1 MIDFIKGKIDLLTP
15 TSVTVETSGG
25 VGYMINITLP
35 AFTALEPSAGTSDPV
50 RLWIHESIR
59 EDAWTL
65 YGFLNN
71 DEREMF
77 RLLVGVSGVG
87 AATARMIL
95 SAIPLAELSAVISG
109 GDSKRLKAVK
119 GVGAKTADRIIVD
132 LRDKIKADSLISET
146 PAVADTDTFEE
157 AQAALVMLGFTAAS
171 VKKVLTRLYRE
182 QPSLKVD
189 QAIRKAL
196 QML

>member
-1 MIDFIKGKIDLLTP
+1 MIDYIKGKIDLLTP
-15 TSVTVETSGG
+15 TTVTVETPGG

-35 AFTALEPSAGTSDPV
+35 TFTALEPEAASGSNV

-59 EDAWTL
+59 EDAWIL

-71 DEREMF
+71 DERELF

-132 LRDKIKADSLISET
+132 LRDKIKTDTLISEA
-146 PAVADTDTFEE
+146 PATENSEAFDE
-157 AQAALVMLGFTAAS
+157 AQAALVMLGFTATA

>member
-1 MIDFIKGKIDLLTP
+1 MIDYIKGKIDLLTP
-15 TSVTVETSGG
+15 TAVTIETPGG

-35 AFTALEPSAGTSDPV
+35 TFTALEPEAASGAPV

-71 DEREMF
+71 DERELF

-132 LRDKIKADSLISET
+132 LRDKIKTDTLISET
-146 PAVADTDTFEE
+146 PATENSEAFDE
-157 AQAALVMLGFTAAS
+157 AQAALVMLGFTATA